1 MKLTNCEKLVLENI
15 KYWLPKS
22 KTTFEGRKWVI
33 QTAEEIV
40 EHIENRYL
48 RTYHLNTIW
57 KALTKLRELRLVE
70 TLVKP
75 HRFKIGVPASTW
87 ITLSEKGEIK
97 TSEKEE
103 LKSPKGRNK
112 NLPKGEIHITDI
124 ITDNI
129 TELYQGEEASSSEEK
144 MGNDM
149 VELPEEKYQGF
160 GSKGKGAKAI
170 LDKFNKV
177 KSETDLRIYPCT
189 PITFFNFYK
198 SVYAKHHGYIGEV
211 SNPVLI

>member
-1 MKLTNCEKLVLENI
+1 MKLTNCERAVLKHI
-15 KYWLPKS
+15 KFWHPKS
-22 KTTFEGRKWVI
+22 KTKFDGKKWVI
-33 QTAEEIV
+33 QTCEEIR
-40 EHIENRYL
+40 EHLANSEL
-48 RTYHLNTIW
+48 HFAEDTIR
-57 KALTKLRELRLVE
+57 KAVKSLGRKGYVE
-70 TLVKP
+70 TIRKP
-75 HRFKIGVPASTW
+75 HRFKTELIAVNWISLTEKCHSEPAENAAPNKQKMPLPSGKKCRFY
-87 ITLSEKGEIK
+87 ITE
-97 TSEKEE
+97 
-103 LKSPKGRNK
+103 
-112 NLPKGEIHITDI
+112 
-124 ITDNI
+124 NI
-129 TELYQGEEASSSEEK
+129 TENIQKLYQGEEASSSQEK

>member
-1 MKLTNCEKLVLENI
+1 MKLTNCERAVLKHI
-15 KYWLPKS
+15 KFWQPKA
-22 KTTFEGRKWVI
+22 KTLFEGKKWII
-33 QTAEEIV
+33 QTAEEIQTHLANSEV
-40 EHIENRYL
+40 YYERDTIWRALRSLKRKGLIDTAIRPHPFIKYL
-48 RTYHLNTIW
+48 RTANW
-57 KALTKLRELRLVE
+57 LRLEDQSQSGVGKNPSPE
-70 TLVKP
+70 AE
-75 HRFKIGVPASTW
+75 KIPVGSG
-87 ITLSEKGEIK
+87 K
-97 TSEKEE
+97 
-103 LKSPKGRNK
+103 KSRSIYT
-112 NLPKGEIHITDI
+112 E
-124 ITDNI
+124 NI
-129 TELYQGEEASSSEEK
+129 TENIQKLYQGEEASSSQEK

>member
-1 MKLTNCEKLVLENI
+1 MK
-15 KYWLPKS
+15 
-22 KTTFEGRKWVI
+22 RKGYI
-33 QTAEEIV
+33 
-40 EHIENRYL
+40 
-48 RTYHLNTIW
+48 
-57 KALTKLRELRLVE
+57 E
-70 TLVKP
+70 TLRKP
-75 HRFKIGVPASTW
+75 HRFKSELLRVNW
-87 ITLSEKGEIK
+87 ITLSENEL
-97 TSEKEE
+97 SEGTKI
-103 LKSPKGRNK
+103 SPPKGLKKAHGRDENHPTEGTK
-112 NLPKGEIHITDI
+112 ISPPIYTE
-124 ITDNI
+124 NI
-129 TELYQGEEASSSEEK
+129 TENIQKLYQGEEASSSQEK